1 MRSYYRVRIMLNLDY
16 NAGYSD
22 LSSRKSELGINE
34 FLKSGV
40 ILVL

>member
-1 MRSYYRVRIMLNLDY
+1 MLNINY
-16 NAGYSD
+16 KAVYSD

-40 ILVL
+40 ILV